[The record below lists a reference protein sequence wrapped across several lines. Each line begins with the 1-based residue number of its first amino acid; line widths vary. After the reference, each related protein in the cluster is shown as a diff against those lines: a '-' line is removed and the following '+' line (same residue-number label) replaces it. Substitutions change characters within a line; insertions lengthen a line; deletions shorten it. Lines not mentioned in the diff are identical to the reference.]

1 MHSKKEREREE
12 QCENELDPKVL
23 ATSLKNFSL
32 IVLEDCIENKQAPLP
47 LPSLGIIII
56 ITIIIMIITIII
68 IVKLA
73 RGFWCPVVVQN
84 IGTHLRSYDEGRL
97 SRRGNS

>member
-56 ITIIIMIITIII
+56 IIMIIMFLNVYEPYAKKWAKCLI
-68 IVKLA
+68 
-73 RGFWCPVVVQN
+73 
-84 IGTHLRSYDEGRL
+84 
-97 SRRGNS
+97 